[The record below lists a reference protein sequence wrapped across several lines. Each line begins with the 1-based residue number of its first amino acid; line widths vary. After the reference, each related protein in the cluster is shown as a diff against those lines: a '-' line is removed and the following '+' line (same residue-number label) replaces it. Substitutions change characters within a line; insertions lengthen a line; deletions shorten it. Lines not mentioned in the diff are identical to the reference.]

1 MHTPLYC
8 DEPPTLRL
16 EIKTLRMDSACFEEV
31 AGDSDDNRMQDFT
44 SSAANGELEFAKRT

>member
-31 AGDSDDNRMQDFT
+31 AGGRDGNRMQDFT